1 MRLGKDETLD
11 SRLKHFVN
19 GKMLDLEEKGQ
30 PAFSIE
36 NQLFIAITSN
46 KRDVIRIPPSLRHY
60 AAYWVKDAFEVDE
73 EKPKAHWLAMRQE
86 LESGVLEALMHN
98 LLNTDLTNFN
108 PRFAPRAP
116 FFYELAG
123 ISSDRTPHTAHCMVA
138 GRAGNRGIAVPGGQA
153 QLVSACIRRGSAP
166 RFAPITEST
175 TQVSCNYAAAITV
188 DAGQL
193 VNAAGAN
200 IAANDA
206 ADFTNV
212 LVYDLALEN
221 QTKSNSGPFQKI
233 AMKVA
238 ADSTTS
244 TTPQGAFHENAN
256 LGIQIKTANNPK
268 RPVAGDYVAV
278 TTISLGAV

>member
-1 MRLGKDETLD
+1 MKKLALAAAAV
-11 SRLKHFVN
+11 SFVVAT
-19 GKMLDLEEKGQ
+19 
-30 PAFSIE
+30 PAFAADTASKDFKIK
-36 NQLFIAITSN
+36 AT
-46 KRDVIRIPPSLRHY
+46 VPSECSL
-60 AAYWVKDAFEVDE
+60 
-73 EKPKAHWLAMRQE
+73 EKPANLNFDIDIDKSAGPDALLMTAS
-86 LESGVLEALMHN
+86 ES
-98 LLNTDLTNFN
+98 NTQQFW
-108 PRFAPRAP
+108 
-116 FFYELAG
+116 
-123 ISSDRTPHTAHCMVA
+123 M
-138 GRAGNRGIAVPGGQA
+138 
-153 QLVSACIRRGSAP
+153 
-166 RFAPITEST
+166 
-175 TQVSCNYAAAITV
+175 SCNYAAAITV

-193 VNAAGAN
+193 VNDAGAN

-238 ADSTTS
+238 ADSTKS